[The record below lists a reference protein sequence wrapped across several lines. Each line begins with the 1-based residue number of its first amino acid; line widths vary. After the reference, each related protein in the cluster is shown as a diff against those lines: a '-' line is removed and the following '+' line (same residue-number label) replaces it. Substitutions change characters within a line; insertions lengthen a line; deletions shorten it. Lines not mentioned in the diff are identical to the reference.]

1 MLNANNEITTRFSG
15 SVLAFIA
22 SNPILNT
29 DGYKPSHYEM
39 LPEGTTKLFSYI
51 EARGGI
57 WDETVFFGLQ
67 AYIKEYLMRPITRQN
82 IEDAAWFFEQYG
94 EPFNREGWEY
104 ILEKHNGYL
113 PLRVRAVKEGS
124 VIPVKHILVSVENTD
139 DKCAWL
145 TSYIEPTILRGGW
158 YGTTIATQSWN
169 IKKLIRKFMEETCD
183 TIYSLLWKLHD
194 FGARG
199 VSSLESSVIS
209 GAGHLVNFRGSDTI
223 TGALGAM
230 LYYNEPNI
238 VPADSIPATEHSV
251 MTIKHRAGEFDQ
263 IKRAL
268 LKFGKPGKMFAVVSD
283 SYNIDDA
290 VKYICTDEEFQSIL
304 KASQSKIVIR
314 PDSGDPVAMSLHIV
328 QLVDKYLGTTMN
340 TKHYKVLPAN
350 IGVIYGDGINK
361 KSIQAIL
368 FNLKIHG
375 YSTDCINFGMGG
387 ALLQNVT
394 RDDQCWAMKACAAMM
409 NGIWSDVKKDPI
421 TDTGKVSKAGRMSL
435 FRSRLTGEFSTL
447 RIDGH
452 IDDEFVDQMWT
463 VYENG
468 KQYNEVSFTQVR
480 NRASDPRNN
489 RDELESDW
497 VEAEI
502 EAVLKAA

>member
-1 MLNANNEITTRFSG
+1 MLNIAQNG
-15 SVLAFIA
+15 VLAFIA
-22 SNPILNT
+22 QNPILNT

-39 LPEGTTKLFSYI
+39 LPDGTEYLFSYI

-57 WDETVFFGLQ
+57 WDQTVFFGLQ
-67 AYIKEYLMRPITRQN
+67 AYIKEYLTKPITRQN
-82 IEDAAWFFEQYG
+82 IDDAEWFFAQYG

-113 PLRVRAVKEGS
+113 PLRIRAVKEGS
-124 VIPVKHILVSVENTD
+124 VIPIKHILVSVENTD
-139 DKCAWL
+139 KKCAWL
-145 TSYIEPTILRGGW
+145 TSYIEPTILRGTW

-169 IKKLIRKFMEETCD
+169 IKKLIKSFMEETCD
-183 TIYSLLWKLHD
+183 NTATLPWKLHD

-199 VSSLESSVIS
+199 VSSLESSVIA
-209 GAGHLVNFRGSDTI
+209 GAAHLVNFRGSDTI

-238 VPADSIPATEHSV
+238 VPAESIPATEHSV
-251 MTIKHRAGEFDQ
+251 MTILLKAGEFGQ

-290 VKYICTDEEFQSIL
+290 VTYICTDEEFQKLLNDSG
-304 KASQSKIVIR
+304 SKIVIR

-328 QLVDKYLGTTMN
+328 QLVDKYLGATMN

-350 IGVIYGDGINK
+350 VGVIYGDGINK

-394 RDDQCWAMKACAAMM
+394 RDDQCWAMKACAACI
-409 NGIWSDVKKDPI
+409 NNIWVDVKKDPV
-421 TDTGKVSKAGRMSL
+421 TDSGKVSKAGRMSL
-435 FRSRLTGEFSTL
+435 YRSRLTGEYITM
-447 RIDGH
+447 RTDVH
-452 IDDEFVDQMWT
+452 IDSEYVDQMWT

-468 KQYNEVSFTQVR
+468 KQYNEVTFTEVR
-480 NRASDPRNN
+480 NRSSDPLNN
-489 RDELESDW
+489 RAELEENIM
-497 VEAEI
+497 EA
-502 EAVLKAA
+502 A